1 MNTLEDAR
9 KAYAEYLQTDANDD
23 EAIIA
28 NTKKAVTAYAKWTHD
43 ALFRVA
49 FRPAEAAFA
58 VAGAL
63 IAALGVRDALDDDEI
78 DFIDCIVSSAAAV
91 VTTKETEMKE

>member
-1 MNTLEDAR
+1 MTTLEDAR
-9 KAYAEYLQTDANDD
+9 KVYAEYLQTDENDD

-28 NTKKAVTAYAKWTHD
+28 NAEKAVAAYAKGTFD

-49 FRPAEAAFA
+49 SRPGEAAFA

-63 IAALGVRDALDDDEI
+63 IAARGVRDTLDDTEI
-78 DFIDCIVSSAAAV
+78 DFVDKIVASTAAV
-91 VTTKETEMKE
+91 VTKVEKEMEK